1 MTEYGNLLTFATVRG
16 AAHMVPYSQ
25 PSRALHLFS
34 SFVRGRRLP
43 NTTHSSI
50 DD

>member
-1 MTEYGNLLTFATVRG
+1 LTFATVRG
-16 AAHMVPYSQ
+16 AAHMVPYAQ

-34 SFVRGRRLP
+34 SFVLRKRLP
-43 NTTHSSI
+43 NTTHPSI